1 MNTRLL
7 FLAFLFAIGSGMAQS
22 ENFRFRKL
30 LSEDPSTPM
39 CFAIKNDGASTLEY
53 LLGEKVTVKYL
64 TKEWIYVNMSPE
76 KIAAAEKSGAISQFY
91 YEYSN
96 PVALND
102 NDTMRV
108 VQKVNQVHSGSGGL
122 PDSYTGKN
130 VIIGY
135 IDQGLDYNHP
145 DFRDANGHTRVL
157 RYWDHTLPVSAQ
169 TPQPYGYGQAWDSL
183 DIATGVCTSTESG
196 TAHGTTVCGVG
207 SGNGLANG
215 KNKGVAPDSK
225 IIVVET
231 NFNLQNW
238 TLTIADACDYIFKV
252 ADTVG
257 LPAVINLSVGNYFG
271 SHDGNDPA
279 SVLMESLLDAHPGRI
294 IVSAAGNSG
303 TKGKYHVHGDVDS
316 DTSFVWLKN
325 NPSGA
330 IGPNTVYFD
339 LWSDVSEFNNVQFG
353 FGADKPAP
361 TYGFRGYSGF
371 HTSAQALAASPLTD
385 VIKNAAGD
393 TLATI
398 EVYAETV
405 NGAFHME
412 ALLSN
417 IDSTTYNFRF
427 ATKGSG
433 SYDMWSGAWQGVN
446 DFISVLPSAGIEPD
460 IVHYHM
466 PDTLQSIVSSWNCSE
481 KVISVGNMRN
491 RFSFTNNNNQPY
503 VPSDLT
509 PPGKLSGNSSKGPT
523 RLGVMKP
530 DVTASGDV
538 TLSPAPLWLINNP
551 AYNALVEL
559 GGKHANNGGTSMA
572 SPVVAGIAALYL
584 EKCNTSTYA
593 DFKRDLT
600 KTATSDNF
608 TGTTPNYAYGYGKA
622 DALNTL
628 LYSAE
633 ISGPPSYC
641 NTPTPL
647 TAVAGTIVNSVV
659 WGNGST
665 TNPLIVN
672 QPGTYTAT
680 VTYNG
685 TCHAQ
690 ATITIPQGTVPSTPL
705 IAPNGTVLVSSPA
718 ANYQWHLNGNEISG
732 ETNQTITISQG
743 GTYTVSTTGPDG
755 CEVFSAPYQSNVG
768 IEESSLE
775 EIVAFPNPTTG
786 MLEISG
792 LKASDR
798 MEMHD
803 LQGKNVRINHSGN
816 NKLDLSSLE
825 NGIYILSI
833 SRNGSQ
839 RYIKII
845 RN

>member
-1 MNTRLL
+1 MNTKLL
-7 FLAFLFAIGSGMAQS
+7 LLVFLILSGVGIAQS
-22 ENFRFRKL
+22 GNFRFRKL
-30 LSEDPSTPM
+30 LSENPSTPV
-39 CFAIKNDGASTLEY
+39 CFAIQNDGQPTLEY
-53 LLGEKVTVKYL
+53 LRKSNVTIKYI
-64 TKEWIYVNMSPE
+64 TKEWIYVNMSPSQ
-76 KIAAAEKSGAISQFY
+76 IAEAQKAGGISQFY

-102 NDTMRV
+102 TMRM
-108 VQKVNQVHSGSGGL
+108 VQKVNMVHSGSGGL
-122 PDSYTGKN
+122 PNSYTGKN

-135 IDQGLDYNHP
+135 VDQGLDYNHP

-196 TAHGTTVCGVG
+196 TAHGTTVAGAG

-225 IIVVET
+225 IIIVET

-238 TLTIADACDYIFKV
+238 TLTVADACDYIFKV
-252 ADTVG
+252 ADSLG
-257 LPAVINLSVGNYFG
+257 LPAVVNLSVGNYFG

-279 SVLMESLLDAHPGRI
+279 SVLMEALLDEQPGRI

-303 TKGKYHVHGDVDS
+303 TKGKYHVHGEVDS

-325 NPSGA
+325 NPTGSIA
-330 IGPNTVYFD
+330 PNSVYFD
-339 LWSDVSEFNNVQFG
+339 LWTDVSEFSNVQFG

-361 TYGFRGYSGF
+361 SYGFRGYSDF
-371 HTSAQALAASPLTD
+371 HTSAEALAATSGLTD
-385 VIKNAAGD
+385 VILSPAGD

-398 EVYAETV
+398 EAYSEVV
-405 NGAFHME
+405 NGTFHME
-412 ALLSN
+412 ALLTN

-446 DFISVLPSAGIEPD
+446 DFISVLPSAAIEPD

-466 PDTLQSIVSSWNCSE
+466 PDTLQSIVSAWNCSE

-491 RFSFTNNNNQPY
+491 RFSYTNNNNAPY
-503 VPSDLT
+503 VPTDLT

-523 RLGVMKP
+523 RLGVIKP
-530 DVTASGDV
+530 DITASGDV
-538 TLSPAPLWLINNP
+538 MLSPAPLWLINNP
-551 AYNALVEL
+551 AYNALIEL
-559 GGKHANNGGTSMA
+559 GGKHASNGGTSMA
-572 SPVVAGIAALYL
+572 SPVIAGIAALYL
-584 EKCNTSTYA
+584 EKCNSLTYA

-600 KTATSDNF
+600 KTAHSDAF

-633 ISGPPSYC
+633 IEGPESFC
-641 NTPTPL
+641 NVPTPL
-647 TAVAGTIVNSVV
+647 TAVAGTVVNSVV
-659 WGNGST
+659 WSGGST

-672 QPGTYTAT
+672 QPGTYNVT

-685 TCHAQ
+685 TCIGQ
-690 ATITIPQGTVPSTPL
+690 ATTVIPQGVIPATPL

-718 ANYQWHLNGNEISG
+718 PNYQWNLNGAAIAG
-732 ETNQTITISQG
+732 ETNQSITISVG
-743 GTYTVSTTGPDG
+743 GSYTVSTTGPDG
-755 CEVFSAPYQSNVG
+755 CVSTSAPYQSNVG
-768 IEESSLE
+768 IGELE
-775 EIVAFPNPTTG
+775 LSQIVVYPNPTTG
-786 MLEISG
+786 IVDISG
-792 LKASDR
+792 IGNNDVLTL
-798 MEMHD
+798 HD
-803 LQGKNVRINHSGN
+803 LQGKKIRINKLGEN
-816 NKLDLSSLE
+816 QLDLSSLD
-825 NGIYILSI
+825 NGIYILTV
-833 SRNGSQ
+833 SRGGNQ
-839 RYIKII
+839 QYIKII